1 MPITEEGIRA
11 RLHTAVF
18 GHPLTVR
25 PQLPS
30 TNAALRTLAED
41 GAPEGTALL
50 AVRQTAGRGRRGRAF
65 HSPAGGIY
73 LSVLLRPQPGTDTG
87 RITSCAAVAVARAI
101 ERLCPLRVQI
111 KWVNDLFV
119 GGRKVCGIL
128 AEGGI
133 DPANGAL
140 RYVVLGIGIDVAAQS
155 FPPPLDAVATTL
167 ENEGAAVEPDALAAA
182 VLEEWERAYA
192 AIGDG
197 AWLDE
202 SRRRS
207 LILGRTVT
215 VERGSERFC
224 GTADAIDGEGHLHV
238 ITPDGRTAVLSSGEV
253 SIRL

>member
-1 MPITEEGIRA
+1 M
-11 RLHTAVF
+11 
-18 GHPLTVR
+18 
-25 PQLPS
+25 
-30 TNAALRTLAED
+30 
-41 GAPEGTALL
+41 
-50 AVRQTAGRGRRGRAF
+50 
-65 HSPAGGIY
+65 
-73 LSVLLRPQPGTDTG
+73 
-87 RITSCAAVAVARAI
+87 
-101 ERLCPLRVQI
+101 QI

-192 AIGDG
+192 AIGDD

-224 GTADAIDGEGHLHV
+224 GTADAIDDEGRLHV